1 MDYLPVSYQSP
12 VSGTPYNSM
21 PVRDL
26 LKSLLHEELGS
37 HQFVKKEPSKWTHS
51 FQLHH
56 HFHPGEVKVFI
67 KDGIL
72 KVHAKHMRG
81 DDEENCDI
89 RESKRSVSVPDD
101 VDRSKLHCHSY
112 GHQLIVEAPLILN
125 EEGEQIKV
133 EERDDIPEDDNN
145 TDSFRQDIDLSVFKP
160 NHISVQRRGNDVIIR
175 ADHKKEENG
184 VKVSRSF
191 HREFKIPLNAN
202 PEKIC
207 CHRNTKGVLI
217 FQAPLN
223 AEHND

>member
-1 MDYLPVSYQSP
+1 
-12 VSGTPYNSM
+12 
-21 PVRDL
+21 
-26 LKSLLHEELGS
+26 LKSLLHEELGG
-37 HQFVKKEPSKWTHS
+37 HQFVKKEPSKWTQS

-72 KVHAKHMRG
+72 KVHAKHVKG
-81 DDEENCDI
+81 DDDENCDI
-89 RESKRSVSVPDD
+89 RESKRSVLVPED

-112 GHQLIVEAPLILN
+112 GHQLIVEAPLVVKCEE
-125 EEGEQIKV
+125 EEGEQIQID
-133 EERDDIPEDDNN
+133 ETDDIPEDDVKSG
-145 TDSFRQDIDLSVFKP
+145 SFRQEVDLSVFKP
-160 NHISVQRRGNDVIIR
+160 NHISVRRRGNDVIIR
-175 ADHKKEENG
+175 AGHKEEENG

-207 CHRNTKGVLI
+207 CRRNTKGVLI

-223 AEHND
+223 VEHSE